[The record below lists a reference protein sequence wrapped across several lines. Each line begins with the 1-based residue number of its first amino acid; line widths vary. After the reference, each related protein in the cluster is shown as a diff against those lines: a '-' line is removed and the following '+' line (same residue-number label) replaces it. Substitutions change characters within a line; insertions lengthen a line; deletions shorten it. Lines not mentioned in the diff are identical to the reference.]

1 MPRTTT
7 YATPIHP
14 SSLATQVDTGLMLM
28 GCRSA
33 NLSPPPSSL
42 DRRRS
47 SSRLQSTLVSF
58 HQIRRLYSDLIE
70 FLLGPAGILNQEAQC
85 LSDDGVHVLN
95 RELVSE
101 SSTWCA
107 SLSVTSEARTA
118 D

>member
-7 YATPIHP
+7 YAMPIHP
-14 SSLATQVDTGLMLM
+14 SSLATQVDAGLMLM
-28 GCRSA
+28 VCRSG
-33 NLSPPPSSL
+33 NPSPPPSSL

-47 SSRLQSTLVSF
+47 SSKLQSTLVSF
-58 HQIRRLYSDLIE
+58 HRIRRLYNDLIE

-85 LSDDGVHVLN
+85 LSEDGVHVLN
-95 RELVSE
+95 RELVSG

-107 SLSVTSEARTA
+107 SLSVTPEALPA